1 MIPSMAN
8 GQWFFRLSQQQQRF
22 YHEILWSDC
31 HFPYVL
37 AYMYMVSINAECLPI
52 VHDCL
57 HVLKFPKTKKIM
69 LNSKFHGSA
78 IHKNWISWKF
88 SPINIFL
95 LKISVFAEFVI
106 VCKVRVFLCLLHVCL
121 LHICTVYTS
130 ASCVDDL
137 FTVSSCLSAF
147 SCRTDQHK
155 LSGHLSDWVNRSTPN
170 VSLKYLI
177 ITDRLSFI
185 VLQRSWVSFGV
196 SRWYR
201 QSGRGLNCSE
211 HFPSANE
218 GRWKQPV

>member
-8 GQWFFRLSQQQQRF
+8 GQWFFHLSQQQQRF
-22 YHEILWSDC
+22 CHENSLVWL
-31 HFPYVL
+31 P
-37 AYMYMVSINAECLPI
+37 LPI
-52 VHDCL
+52 RPCIHIHGIYERRVPSDSAWLLACA
-57 HVLKFPKTKKIM
+57 KIPKKKKIT
-69 LNSKFHGSA
+69 LNSKCHGSA

-106 VCKVRVFLCLLHVCL
+106 VCKVCVFLCLLHVCL

-130 ASCVDDL
+130 ASCVDYL
-137 FTVSSCLSAF
+137 FTVSLCLSAF

-155 LSGHLSDWVNRSTPN
+155 LSGHLSDWVNRSTPD
-170 VSLKYLI
+170 VSLQYLI
-177 ITDRLSFI
+177 ITVRLSFI